1 MLYDNV
7 MLVRNEGPAS
17 HANFPQKLMI
27 QDFSLSG
34 GESNSEV
41 STLDLLACCDR
52 FAVGI
57 KLSDEQ

>member
-17 HANFPQKLMI
+17 HANFSQKLI
-27 QDFSLSG
+27 VQDFSLSG

-41 STLDLLACCDR
+41 STRDLSVCRDR
-52 FAVGI
+52 FAVRM

>member
-1 MLYDNV
+1 

-17 HANFPQKLMI
+17 HANFPQKLMV
-27 QDFSLSG
+27 QDYSLSG

-41 STLDLLACCDR
+41 STLDLSVCRDR
-52 FAVGI
+52 FAIRI